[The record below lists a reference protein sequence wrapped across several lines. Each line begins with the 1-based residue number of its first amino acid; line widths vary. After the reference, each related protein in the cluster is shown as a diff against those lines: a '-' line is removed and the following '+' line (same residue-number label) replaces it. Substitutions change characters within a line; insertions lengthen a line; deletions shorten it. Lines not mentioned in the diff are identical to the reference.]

1 MRWINRDKYTP
12 TNTWLKKA
20 NAVTNSLISATSKA
34 ERKKIIEENS
44 NLWREI
50 KDELF
55 DLSHGKC
62 WYSEAKRTVSFFDVD
77 HFRPKNNVKA
87 LNWDGFETSNIDEG
101 YWWLAF
107 DWKNYRP
114 AGEIIN
120 RKNSDENGVCRGK
133 QDYFPL
139 VKGCQCAATPND
151 NIENEIPIILDPT
164 VLEDSI
170 IISFDMN
177 GEVIPAVPN
186 DTFEYYR
193 AKVTIKLLHLDNP
206 LLTDARLHV
215 WNYCKRLLDE
225 IEKIILK
232 RDAVSPL
239 IEEIKRDKLAELAEL
254 LSPKSEFSSV
264 ATACILQS
272 KHLWAKNLLK
282 FSA

>member
-1 MRWINRDKYTP
+1 MRWINVDNYSP
-12 TNTWLKKA
+12 PDTWLKKA
-20 NAVTNSLISATSKA
+20 NAVTELLKSVKSKE
-34 ERKKIIEENS
+34 ERKKIIEDNS
-44 NLWREI
+44 SLWREL
-50 KDELF
+50 KNDLF
-55 DLSHGKC
+55 KLSHGKC

-87 LNWDGFETSNIDEG
+87 LNWDGFETINIDEG

-114 AGEIIN
+114 AGEITN
-120 RKNSDENGVCRGK
+120 RKNSDEDGVCRGK

-139 VKGCQCAATPND
+139 LKGCQCAANPND
-151 NIENEIPIILDPT
+151 TIEYEIPVILDPT

-193 AKVTIKLLHLDNP
+193 AKITIKLLHLDNP
-206 LLTDARLHV
+206 LLTDARLYV

-232 RDAVSPL
+232 RDAASPL
-239 IEEIKRDKLAELAEL
+239 IEEIKRNRLAELAEL